1 MMTFRGGN
9 GGPTQD
15 LTQESAGL
23 PIEVEALRLRALP
36 VVVGDTSDVPPR
48 QFAVMAHFSP
58 LEEKPSRTAT
68 VEEIYPRLMEAGS
81 TLRTGIALLGEAAQ
95 RADAAVAAIG
105 DDDLVAADIEL
116 QHLQAVLP
124 ELFCCRSLGDGFGS
138 VVNSLQIAFANQKG
152 LPFNS
157 EQVGAIARA
166 VRRLR
171 HEPFLSIDQA
181 VDIVAALEDVDVVV
195 EPPGLGELAD
205 LGNEQS
211 LS

>member
-1 MMTFRGGN
+1 MTFPGTN
-9 GGPTQD
+9 GDPTRD
-15 LTQESAGL
+15 LTQESAGP
-23 PIEVEALRLRALP
+23 PIEVEALRLRPLP
-36 VVVGDTSDVPPR
+36 VVVRDTSDVPPKR
-48 QFAVMAHFSP
+48 FAVVTHFSS

-68 VEEIYPRLMEAGS
+68 VEDIYPRLMEEAS
-81 TLRTGIALLGEAAQ
+81 VLRTAIALLGEAEQ

-138 VVNSLQIAFANQKG
+138 IVNGIQIAFANQRG
-152 LPFNS
+152 LLFNS

-166 VRRLR
+166 VRRLQ

-181 VDIVAALEDVDVVV
+181 VDIVAALEDVDIIV

>member
-1 MMTFRGGN
+1 
-9 GGPTQD
+9 
-15 LTQESAGL
+15 
-23 PIEVEALRLRALP
+23 
-36 VVVGDTSDVPPR
+36 VVVRDTSDVPPKR
-48 QFAVMAHFSP
+48 FAVVTHFSS

-68 VEEIYPRLMEAGS
+68 VEDIYPRLMEEAS
-81 TLRTGIALLGEAAQ
+81 VLRTAIALLGEAEQ

-138 VVNSLQIAFANQKG
+138 IVNGIQIAFANQRG
-152 LPFNS
+152 LLFNS

-166 VRRLR
+166 VRRLQ

-181 VDIVAALEDVDVVV
+181 VDIVAALEDVDIIV